1 LSLTE
6 RAIRQWGK
14 VRHGQ
19 AIEMKPD
26 RQKRFFDP
34 DRLLDALDGFEAWNA
49 RQSPWLRIPLG
60 ILLCLGAVLA
70 ILPVFGLWMLPL
82 GLLILSEDIPWLRNR
97 REKFEGWLRRLVGTR
112 RERKLAVLEDERGR

>member
-1 LSLTE
+1 
-6 RAIRQWGK
+6 
-14 VRHGQ
+14 
-19 AIEMKPD
+19 MKPA
-26 RQKRFFDP
+26 RPKRIFDP
-34 DRLLDALDGFEAWNA
+34 DRLLDTLDGFEAWNA

-97 REKFEGWLRRLVGTR
+97 REKFEGWLRKLIGARQD
-112 RERKLAVLEDERGR
+112 RKQAMLEDRSGS

>member
-1 LSLTE
+1 
-6 RAIRQWGK
+6 
-14 VRHGQ
+14 
-19 AIEMKPD
+19 MKPA
-26 RQKRFFDP
+26 RPKRIFDP
-34 DRLLDALDGFEAWNA
+34 DRLLDALDGFESWNA

-97 REKFEGWLRRLVGTR
+97 REKFEGWLRKLIGAR
-112 RERKLAVLEDERGR
+112 RDRKQAMLEDQSGS